1 MTFATRRL
9 YPEVILHGSWMRE
22 GKGDRGIYTYIF
34 PLKQTNKKPNNI
46 TQAKYS
52 DLTEKLGNIHAFW

>member
-1 MTFATRRL
+1 MD
-9 YPEVILHGSWMRE
+9 E
-22 GKGDRGIYTYIF
+22 GGQKGQRNIYVYIS
-34 PLKQTNKKPNNI
+34 LKTNKQTNNI